1 MDNGGNDPRKMTD
14 EEFEA
19 ELLRQLG
26 DSLAHERDEQVRK
39 GPLEIAPT
47 LLLSAYLT
55 FCMLVFA
62 FGANAAVS
70 GAFLLV
76 SAVLVSATVRSP
88 IQILLLALPVF
99 LLVSGTGSLSFGAY
113 LAALWLGAGYA
124 AFLFRT
130 ARPFMVLPFVA
141 AVPVA
146 AFLLGAS
153 VPDVLCTLLPALI
166 GAVLFLAL
174 RAGMTKTQAV
184 CTATAA
190 FLALFVGLLLF
201 LGLRTYGTAFF
212 DRLPEIVDNVRTS
225 AGDRLA
231 ESFTAAGGKI
241 SLTAAQWQAMA
252 ASVFNILPAI
262 VLLFFM
268 LCAFLSDTLALAL
281 LRSFGRE
288 KKYAHRIYAFS
299 LSTEAALLFLLSYI
313 GAHLLAYSSK
323 SEMAAVVLENLYL
336 LLLPGTVYAGVTR
349 LLHMFIM
356 SNHRFLWFVGVLVLL
371 FISPSLLLIC
381 LAFMGALTVLVFTFR
396 RFLHRSGR
404 DGDSSGGV

>member
-146 AFLLGAS
+146 AERLLCRHRNRLLS
-153 VPDVLCTLLPALI
+153 QRRHRLLPRFQRQLLWSILI
-166 GAVLFLAL
+166 IRMQVIN
-174 RAGMTKTQAV
+174 
-184 CTATAA
+184 
-190 FLALFVGLLLF
+190 
-201 LGLRTYGTAFF
+201 
-212 DRLPEIVDNVRTS
+212 RLHPIC
-225 AGDRLA
+225 RL
-231 ESFTAAGGKI
+231 I
-241 SLTAAQWQAMA
+241 
-252 ASVFNILPAI
+252 
-262 VLLFFM
+262 
-268 LCAFLSDTLALAL
+268 
-281 LRSFGRE
+281 
-288 KKYAHRIYAFS
+288 
-299 LSTEAALLFLLSYI
+299 
-313 GAHLLAYSSK
+313 
-323 SEMAAVVLENLYL
+323 
-336 LLLPGTVYAGVTR
+336 
-349 LLHMFIM
+349 
-356 SNHRFLWFVGVLVLL
+356 
-371 FISPSLLLIC
+371 
-381 LAFMGALTVLVFTFR
+381 
-396 RFLHRSGR
+396 
-404 DGDSSGGV
+404 

>member
-1 MDNGGNDPRKMTD
+1 M
-14 EEFEA
+14 
-19 ELLRQLG
+19 
-26 DSLAHERDEQVRK
+26 
-39 GPLEIAPT
+39 
-47 LLLSAYLT
+47 
-55 FCMLVFA
+55 
-62 FGANAAVS
+62 
-70 GAFLLV
+70 
-76 SAVLVSATVRSP
+76 
-88 IQILLLALPVF
+88 
-99 LLVSGTGSLSFGAY
+99 
-113 LAALWLGAGYA
+113 
-124 AFLFRT
+124 
-130 ARPFMVLPFVA
+130 
-141 AVPVA
+141 
-146 AFLLGAS
+146 
-153 VPDVLCTLLPALI
+153 
-166 GAVLFLAL
+166 
-174 RAGMTKTQAV
+174 
-184 CTATAA
+184 
-190 FLALFVGLLLF
+190 
-201 LGLRTYGTAFF
+201 GLRTYGTAFF